1 MIRRRIPALLL
12 ALSPIWVS
20 ASIHAEEVT
29 QIDPV
34 VAIDEKLSNKQNEVN
49 AILTDYEVES
59 SKLQQLESE
68 GLRLKREG
76 ED

>member
-20 ASIHAEEVT
+20 ASIHTEEVT

-49 AILTDYEVES
+49 AILTDYAG
-59 SKLQQLESE
+59 KPHE
-68 GLRLKREG
+68 GR
-76 ED
+76 